1 MGSMAGRYFPC
12 RGVPVLWRRVRTKS
26 PCREAGPML
35 IRKPPDLCA
44 CEITPREVYLSRRTL
59 LAGAA
64 GLLGVGTMPG
74 AALAEALAASKSPL
88 STDEKITSLKDVTSY
103 NNYYEFGVDKDD
115 PAANAHTLTTKPW
128 TVKIDGLAGKPADY
142 ALEDLV
148 KP

>member
-1 MGSMAGRYFPC
+1 
-12 RGVPVLWRRVRTKS
+12 
-26 PCREAGPML
+26 ML
-35 IRKPPDLCA
+35 IGKSHGPCA
-44 CEITPREVYLSRRTL
+44 SEITPREYHSRRTL

-128 TVKIDGLAGKPADY
+128 TVKIDGLVNKPADY
-142 ALEDLV
+142 LLEDLI